1 MNSLNKILLSILI
14 FLSLIALKG
23 YLATGKI
30 DASSQKKTLDQ
41 IEVKKVNPK
50 AEVLSAYLSKHNSPM
65 TDSAQDFIDAA
76 KTYDLDWRLLPS
88 IAGVES
94 TFGKNTPGGYNAYG
108 WGVYGTN
115 RIYFK
120 SWRDGMFT
128 VAKGLRE
135 NYLNRGLTNPHSI
148 NIVYAASPNWG
159 GKVSYF
165 MNDLEQFSKNFQSK
179 EVDDLKG
186 EAETAAGSG
195 KLAYKR

>member
-1 MNSLNKILLSILI
+1 MLI

-23 YLATGKI
+23 YIPDRKI
-30 DASSQKKTLDQ
+30 NTSSQMPTLDQ
-41 IEVKKVNPK
+41 IEAKKVDPK

-65 TDSAQDFIDAA
+65 QDSAQDFIDAA

-94 TFGKNTPGGYNAYG
+94 TFGKKIPGGYNAYG
-108 WGVYGTN
+108 WGIYGTN

-135 NYLNRGLTNPHSI
+135 SYVNRGLTNPYSMNRI
-148 NIVYAASPNWG
+148 YATSPNWG

-165 MNDLEQFSKNFQSK
+165 MNDLEQFSKKYQTKGVKITNL
-179 EVDDLKG
+179 EVKY
-186 EAETAAGSG
+186 AAPSG
-195 KLAYKR
+195 KLAYRSI